1 MGAVMKIAT
10 EKAEGRVEGKK
21 LSQAVQK
28 ALE

>member
-1 MGAVMKIAT
+1 MKIAT